1 MVQDEPERQAEA
13 TASTALE
20 AIISVDFVLK
30 VMSLRHKSDMI
41 RPFLKDQSLRLLVEK
56 E

>member
-1 MVQDEPERQAEA
+1 MSLERQAEA

-41 RPFLKDQSLRLLVEK
+41 RPFLKDHSGYW
-56 E
+56 